1 MATIILQSN
10 ETGKTKLVMNLLREL
25 RIKALRVSDEDLED
39 TYLARLIDKGMAEK
53 GTVPLNTI
61 RKKLRR

>member
-1 MATIILQSN
+1 MTTIILQSN
-10 ETGKTKLVMNLLREL
+10 ETGKTTLVMKLLREL
-25 RIKALRVSDEDLED
+25 RIKALRVSDIDLEE

-53 GTVPLNTI
+53 GTVPLETI

>member
-10 ETGKTKLVMNLLREL
+10 ETGKTTLVMNLLKEL
-25 RIKALRVSDEDLED
+25 RIKALRVNDYDLEE

-53 GTVPLNTI
+53 GTVPLATL

>member
-1 MATIILQSN
+1 MTTIILQSK

-25 RIKALRVSDEDLED
+25 RIKAHRLNKDDLED
-39 TYLARLIDKGMAEK
+39 AYLARLIDKGMAEK
-53 GTVPLNTI
+53 GTVPLETI

>member
-10 ETGKTKLVMNLLREL
+10 EAGKTTLVMNLLREL
-25 RIKALRVSDEDLED
+25 RIKTLRVSDEDLEEI
-39 TYLARLIDKGMAEK
+39 YLVRLIDKGIAEK
-53 GTVPLNTI
+53 GTVPLETI

>member
-10 ETGKTKLVMNLLREL
+10 ETGKTTLVMNLLREF
-25 RIKALRVSDEDLED
+25 RIKALRVSDEYLEE
-39 TYLARLIDKGMAEK
+39 TYLARLINKGMAEK
-53 GTVPLNTI
+53 GTVPLETI

>member
-1 MATIILQSN
+1 MATIILQSK
-10 ETGKTKLVMNLLREL
+10 ETGKTKLVMSLLREL

-39 TYLARLIDKGMAEK
+39 AWLARLIDKGMVEK
-53 GTVPLNTI
+53 GTVPLENI